1 MKKLKDELE
10 EKSKKETEKDNQ
22 LEQEAIKIENLT
34 RELKL
39 YQDKCEQSKK
49 VIDNLQHYIDDSLES
64 QQNQK
69 QVQASKIKDAE
80 EIQTEFKRM
89 KT

>member
-1 MKKLKDELE
+1 MKKLKDELK

-34 RELKL
+34 RELKS
-39 YQDKCEQSKK
+39 YQDKYQQNQK
-49 VIDNLQHYIDDSLES
+49 VIENLQYYIDDSLET

-69 QVQASKIKDAE
+69 QVTASKI
-80 EIQTEFKRM
+80 
-89 KT
+89 

>member
-10 EKSKKETEKDNQ
+10 EKSKKETEKDNR

-39 YQDKCEQSKK
+39 YQDKCQQNKK